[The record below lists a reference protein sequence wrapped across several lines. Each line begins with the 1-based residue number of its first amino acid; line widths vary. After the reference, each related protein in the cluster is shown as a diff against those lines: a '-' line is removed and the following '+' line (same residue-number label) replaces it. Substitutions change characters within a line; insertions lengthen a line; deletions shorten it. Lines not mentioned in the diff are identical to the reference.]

1 MKKSST
7 CIRTA
12 VVIGVVGAATLP
24 PTFAA
29 TGSKAVGTLAPKV
42 VIAATCADLRSAA
55 FASGEGNLEKL
66 RADAL
71 ASANQAMNKAV
82 ADERAAATP
91 EARAGAASARKFAE
105 KAVEAANALPIVTGK
120 SASVKAAEA
129 NMLAAKTDD
138 EKLAAHRALK
148 AAESASDANPADPS
162 KAGAAEAM
170 MAASAEPTVR
180 DGMMVGEMLKESAGE
195 VAILDKSME
204 ALRSAWDALGPYPDS
219 HIGNRDYAAERDLV
233 KAREKLADCAL
244 EAFEGAYAH
253 YEILQKVA
261 AKDALTRTA
270 LARFRELKRDYLYIA
285 QREVYDKAQ
294 LAIYAGPSLSLNGDD
309 KFKTGVE
316 AAVAFEGGAGSLLG
330 VGRVFTD
337 ITYRTKG
344 SVDVA
349 SRANATGAVPPPN
362 ANDLFRSDKG
372 YLRFNVGASTKISS
386 DDRYALFT
394 VAGVSTIPGVGGDFP
409 QALRP
414 RYGLGIRGQT
424 FLSDGA
430 YSRLSLSVAHDEYWR
445 QPQGANATNIVNAY
459 ERGVI
464 EALVLLPNAGS
475 SGVATSARLTLDT
488 PLDGKGPSEV
498 RLSVLAAFSFEDFFK
513 KILAAGVATPK

>member
-1 MKKSST
+1 MKTSST

-12 VVIGVVGAATLP
+12 IVIGVLGAATLP

-29 TGSKAVGTLAPKV
+29 TGSKTVRTLTPKV
-42 VIAATCADLRSAA
+42 VLGATCSDLRNPA
-55 FASGEGNLEKL
+55 FASEGGNTGKL
-66 RADAL
+66 RSDAL
-71 ASANQAMNKAV
+71 ASANQAMSKAI
-82 ADERAAATP
+82 ADERSATTP
-91 EARAGAASARKFAE
+91 EARDAAATARKLAE

-120 SASVKAAEA
+120 SARVKAAEA

-138 EKLAAHRALK
+138 EKLAAHRALM
-148 AAESASDANPADPS
+148 AAESAPDGAVADTS
-162 KAGAAEAM
+162 KAGAAAAM
-170 MAASAEPTVR
+170 MADSAEPAVA
-180 DGMMVGEMLKESAGE
+180 DDMMVGQMLKESAGE
-195 VAILDKSME
+195 VAILDHAME
-204 ALRSAWDALGPYPDS
+204 ALRAAWDALGPFPDS
-219 HIGNRDYAAERDLV
+219 DIGHRDYAAERDLLT
-233 KAREKLADCAL
+233 AREKLADCAL

-253 YEILQKVA
+253 YEILEKVA

-309 KFKTGVE
+309 KFKTGAEV
-316 AAVAFEGGAGSLLG
+316 AVAFEGGAGSLLG
-330 VGRVFTD
+330 VGRVFSD

-349 SRANATGAVPPPN
+349 ARANDAGAVPPPN

-372 YLRFNVGASTKISS
+372 YLRFNVGASSKISS
-386 DDRYALFT
+386 DDRYSLFT
-394 VAGVSTIPGVGGDFP
+394 VAGVTTIPGVGGDFP

-424 FLSDGA
+424 FLSEGA

-445 QPQGANATNIVNAY
+445 QPQGANATNIVNSY

-513 KILAAGVATPK
+513 KILAAGVATPN